1 MFNRSL
7 NEHVMLTILVK
18 EGPRA
23 PPEPAREI
31 PLLGPKTTFGGPL
44 RTRMGPLIDEYV

>member
-1 MFNRSL
+1 MFIRSL

-23 PPEPAREI
+23 PPEPGREI
-31 PLLGPKTTFGGPL
+31 PILWPKITLGGPL
-44 RTRMGPLIDEYV
+44 RTRLGAAY